1 MNATFFRRLTSPR
14 SWPLAAK
21 MSLDLILAVC
31 VPLGLAV
38 WFTAEQGR
46 RELER
51 SSRQNLEL
59 LARVTSARLDQ
70 LLLDSSHLVA
80 KVARDDAV
88 IARCLTEGTV
98 VSAVA
103 DAVQRDLKAVVE
115 TNPTVASIFI
125 VGRNLSGLASTNPRN
140 VRQDLSFREYAREAL
155 AGRPHV
161 SDPIVG
167 KTTGDVGVYISAPV
181 RVPGSLAVV
190 GGVVI
195 KLDGKRLWEIVDSVQ
210 VGKQGFAV
218 LADRN
223 GVVLS
228 HPEKDRLFHSF
239 APLEPEVT
247 ARINPQRSY
256 SRDAIESLDMPELQ
270 QPATANEPE
279 GTANFTVAE
288 GRERG
293 RWVAGF
299 ASLGLKPWRVFVVEP
314 EQQFAAATSRL
325 LRQQALIGLAVA
337 ALAAGL
343 ALWRARTVVRPV
355 LAVTQ
360 AADKVAAGDLTAR
373 APQFADDEV
382 GRLAASFNAMV
393 PQLQERAQLQH
404 ALAVATQVQQALLPE
419 KDPADP
425 RLDVAG
431 RSRYCDETG
440 GDYYDFIDIVRP
452 GGGKTLLIAVGDVTG
467 HGLASALLMAVARG
481 AVRAHSDRAGE
492 LAHVMTRVNHVLS
505 EDSRHNRYM
514 TLALFVLD
522 PEAGL
527 LRWASAGH
535 DPPFLY
541 RAAEDRF
548 EELTESDLML
558 GVDTSMDYAEY
569 RREGLRSG
577 DLIFVGTDG
586 IWEMHDAANQ
596 QFGKDRL
603 REVLRENHRRPAAE
617 IATAVE
623 EALTKYRGAVAPQD
637 DVTFVVVKL
646 K

>member
-1 MNATFFRRLTSPR
+1 MNAPFFRRLTSPR

-21 MSLDLILAVC
+21 MSLDLLLAVC

-46 RELER
+46 RQLEA

-59 LARVTSARLDQ
+59 LARVTGARLDQ
-70 LLLDSSHLVA
+70 LLLDSSRLAA

-88 IARCLTEGTV
+88 VARCLTEEM
-98 VSAVA
+98 APAAIA

-115 TNPTVASIFI
+115 TNPAVASIFI
-125 VGRNLSGLASTNPRN
+125 VGRNRRGLASTNPQN
-140 VRQDLSFREYAREAL
+140 VGQDLSFREYAREAL

-167 KTTGDVGVYISAPV
+167 KTTGAVGVYVAAPV
-181 RVPGSLAVV
+181 RAPDSPSVIGA
-190 GGVVI
+190 VVI
-195 KLDGKRLWEIVDSVQ
+195 KLDGERLWEIVDGVK
-210 VGKQGFAV
+210 VGEQGFAV
-218 LADRN
+218 LADRH

-228 HPEKDRLFHSF
+228 HPQKERLFHSF
-239 APLEPEVT
+239 APLPPEAVI
-247 ARINPQRSY
+247 RINPQRSY
-256 SRDAIESLDMPELQ
+256 SRDAIESLEMPELQ
-270 QPATANEPE
+270 TPATADQAE
-279 GTANFTVAE
+279 GTANFTVAA
-288 GRERG
+288 GRDRA

-299 ASLGLKPWRVFVVEP
+299 ASLGLKAWRVFVVEP
-314 EQQFAAATSRL
+314 EQQFAAPTARL

-337 ALAAGL
+337 ALAAAL

-355 LAVTQ
+355 LAVTE

-404 ALAVATQVQQALLPE
+404 ALAVATQVQQALLPD

-440 GDYYDFIDIVRP
+440 GDYFDFIDIIRP
-452 GGGKTLLIAVGDVTG
+452 SGKSMLIAVGDVTG

-481 AVRAHSDRAGE
+481 AVRAHADRAGE

-505 EDSRHNRYM
+505 EDSRHNRFM

-548 EELTESDLML
+548 EELTESDMML
-558 GVDTSMDYAEY
+558 GVDTDMAYQEY
-569 RREGLRSG
+569 RRDGLRPG

-586 IWEMHDAANQ
+586 IWEMHDATNQ

-603 REVLRENHRRPAAE
+603 RQVLQENRQRPAAE
-617 IATAVE
+617 IADTVE
-623 EALTKYRGAVAPQD
+623 EALTKYRGTVAPQD